1 MTKMWYGGPLLKCI
15 DINKNKQNLV
25 IEHTNGNTETTQTED
40 KALSVINV
48 SANLNVSTM
57 KLPQVKCSIMTHVE

>member
-1 MTKMWYGGPLLKCI
+1 MLANMTKMCYGGPLLKCI

-48 SANLNVSTM
+48 M
-57 KLPQVKCSIMTHVE
+57 CFK